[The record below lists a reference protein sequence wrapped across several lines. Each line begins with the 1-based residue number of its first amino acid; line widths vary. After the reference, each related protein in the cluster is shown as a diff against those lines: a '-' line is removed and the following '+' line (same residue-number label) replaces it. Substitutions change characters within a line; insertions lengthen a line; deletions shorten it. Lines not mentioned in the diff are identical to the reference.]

1 MGLADIFQKLSP
13 HARTSIQP
21 ARILDFVWFR
31 LEMSPGAGGTLCILD
46 PDYKPLSYL
55 PDYLGFEGPT
65 RQVLKT
71 LTYAFDNEA
80 KHYDWEDVWAENKK
94 GAIGE
99 PARSYPIDQ
108 VPLVLAYLKGSNLLL
123 NPDHLPI
130 EFAAEKG
137 KLELH
142 LTKKAESEDWVSKV
156 VLREGQ
162 KKLKS
167 SKVVSEGWVLV
178 KNTLYEIQPLGPSWK
193 AITHLQ
199 TVLQQNDIHP
209 FLCILFSLSQ
219 QLELKWE
226 GYQTRWEKLL
236 KVRTG
241 LFFDRV
247 DMFDA
252 LHLRI
257 APAIPEQVLPG
268 SVSALVNVSVKID
281 ELSRRIVVRPIQME
295 SHAEVFRVLENLL
308 NKLHRSLV
316 KVGKPDSDFIREG
329 ETLIIEKALAQEFVY
344 KHLHGLVQT
353 YPVFGAE
360 KLRSYRIR
368 FVMPTLEMRLNS
380 GIDFLE
386 GDALL
391 NFEGE
396 RFSLFD
402 VLNDVHKTG
411 YVQLSDGSQ
420 ALINEAY
427 IRKLERIF
435 TKINKDGVKI
445 SFFDLPLAASLLE
458 QQVGDAP
465 PMPQV
470 WSVYEGFNSVQDRM
484 CEIPQF
490 LGSLRPYQAYG
501 VCWMDY
507 LREHKLGG
515 CLADDMGLGKTAQTI
530 ALLSKVYPAEQKP
543 TLVVMPTS
551 LLFNWEAELE
561 KFNPALRFYTYYRQN
576 RDLTEACK
584 HEVILT
590 TYGMLRSDIEAF
602 KEITFHYV
610 VLDESQN
617 IKNLQSQAAKAALL
631 LKAEVR
637 LALSGTPIENNLGE
651 LYALF
656 RFLNPSMLRSEQE
669 FTERYATPIQKLQD
683 EEAAQE
689 LRRKIYPFI
698 LRRLK
703 REVAKELPERIDQ
716 TLLVEM
722 NDAQRSYYERRRR
735 YYVEAIRKQV
745 AQEGLQKTQF
755 YILQALNELRQI
767 ASIPEA
773 KTDGR
778 IRSPK
783 RNVLMEQL
791 TEAAMN
797 GHKSLVFTHY
807 LAAVEAIGDELEQA
821 GIPYVSMTGAT
832 SNRQE
837 LVKKFQEDEETKVF
851 VMTLKTGGT
860 GLNLTAADH
869 VFIFDPWWNTAAE
882 QQAIDRTHRIG
893 QDKTVFSHK
902 LITKG
907 SIEEK
912 ILQLQQQKQSLVEA
926 IISAEEGRLKSL
938 SEEDILFIF
947 GN

>member
-1 MGLADIFQKLSP
+1 MPSTTKRRITIGRVFGQK
-13 HARTSIQP
+13 T
-21 ARILDFVWFR
+21 
-31 LEMSPGAGGTLCILD
+31 
-46 PDYKPLSYL
+46 
-55 PDYLGFEGPT
+55 
-65 RQVLKT
+65 
-71 LTYAFDNEA
+71 
-80 KHYDWEDVWAENKK
+80 KK
-94 GAIGE
+94 AAIGE

-108 VPLVLAYLKGSNLLL
+108 VPLVMEYLRGSNILL
-123 NPDHLPI
+123 NANHEPI
-130 EFAAEKG
+130 EFEAEKG

-142 LTKKAESEDWVSKV
+142 VIKKIDSDLWASKA
-156 VLREGQ
+156 VLRCG
-162 KKLKS
+162 KKKVKS
-167 SKVVSEGWVLV
+167 IKLVSEGWVLV
-178 KNTLYEIQPLGPSWK
+178 KNTLFEIQPLGPSWK
-193 AITHLQ
+193 AISHLQ
-199 TVLQQNDIHP
+199 TTLQKNDIHP
-209 FLCILFSLSQ
+209 FLCILFSLSP
-219 QLELKWE
+219 QLILEWE
-226 GYQTRWEKLL
+226 GYQTVWEKLL

-241 LFFDRV
+241 LYFDRV

-252 LHLRI
+252 LYLRV
-257 APAIPEQVLPG
+257 APAIPEQVLPE

-281 ELSRRIVVRPIQME
+281 ELSRRIVVRPIQKE
-295 SHAEVFRVLENLL
+295 SYAELFRILENLL

-316 KVGKPDSDFIREG
+316 KAESPDSGYIREG
-329 ETLIIEKALAQEFVY
+329 DTLIIEKALAQEFVY
-344 KHLHGLVQT
+344 KHLYRLAQT

-360 KLRSYRIR
+360 KLRSYRVR
-368 FVMPTLEMRLNS
+368 FVTPNLDMRLNS

-386 GDALL
+386 GDATLTL
-391 NFEGE
+391 EGE

-402 VLNDVHKTG
+402 VLTDVHKTG

-458 QQVGDAP
+458 QQVGEAP

-470 WSVYEGFNSVQDRM
+470 WSVYEGFNTVQDRK

-490 LGSLRPYQAYG
+490 QGSLRPYQAYG

-530 ALLSKVYPAEQKP
+530 ALLSKIYPAEQKP

-551 LLFNWEAELE
+551 LLFNWEAELA

-576 RDLTEACK
+576 RNLSEACK
-584 HEVILT
+584 HQLILT

-651 LYALF
+651 LYSLF
-656 RFLNPSMLRSEQE
+656 RFLNPAMLRSEQE
-669 FTERYATPIQKLQD
+669 FSERYATPIQKLQD
-683 EEAAQE
+683 EEAAHE

-716 TLLVEM
+716 TLWVEM
-722 NDAQRSYYERRRR
+722 TDAQRSYYERRRR
-735 YYVEAIRKQV
+735 YYVEAIQQQV
-745 AQEGLQKTQF
+745 AQEGIQKTQF
-755 YILQALNELRQI
+755 YIFQALNELRQI
-767 ASIPEA
+767 ASIPET

-783 RNVLMEQL
+783 RHILMEQL

-807 LAAVEAIGDELEQA
+807 LAAVEAIGEELEHA

-837 LVKKFQEDEETKVF
+837 LVKRFQEDEETKVF

-893 QDKTVFSHK
+893 QEKTVFSHK

-926 IISAEEGRLKSL
+926 IISADEGRLKSL